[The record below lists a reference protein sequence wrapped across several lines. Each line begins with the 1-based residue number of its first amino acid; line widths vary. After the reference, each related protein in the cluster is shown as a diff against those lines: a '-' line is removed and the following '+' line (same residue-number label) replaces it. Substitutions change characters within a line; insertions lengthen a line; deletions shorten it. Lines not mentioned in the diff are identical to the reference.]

1 LSPAE
6 VLGRLRGGG
15 PHAGQPE
22 TCGRFSIT
30 VADLGEFGL
39 IAAIQALLPV
49 GSAQILGIGDD
60 AAVVRAPDR
69 RVVATTDLLVEGRHF
84 RRDWSGAF
92 DVGAKAAAENLADIA
107 AMGALPTALLVG
119 LATPGD
125 LPVAWAEDLARGLAD
140 ECARAGASV
149 VGGDVSGAD
158 VVMVAVTALGDLA
171 GREPVTRSGARAGD
185 LLAVAGRLGRSAA
198 GLALLEAGIAGTAAS
213 DATAAADDLA
223 GLVADHRR
231 PRPPYAAGPQAA
243 DLGAT
248 SMIDISDGLVADL
261 RHVAEASGVLV
272 DINAERLPPDRSLRS
287 AAAVLGA
294 DWLRWMLTGGEDHAL
309 AATFPRA
316 TVLPGRWTVIGEVR
330 AAAEGPGVAVNSR
343 PAQGLDGWT
352 HFTRPGPLP

>member
-1 LSPAE
+1 
-6 VLGRLRGGG
+6 
-15 PHAGQPE
+15 
-22 TCGRFSIT
+22 
-30 VADLGEFGL
+30 LGEFGL
-39 IAAIQALLPV
+39 IAAIKALLPA

-60 AAVVRAPDR
+60 AAVVRAPDG

-92 DVGAKAAAENLADIA
+92 DIGAKAAAENLADIA
-107 AMGALPTALLVG
+107 AMGATPTALLVG

-125 LPVAWAEDLARGLAD
+125 LAVAWAEDLARGLAD

-158 VVMVAVTALGDLA
+158 SVMLGVTALGDLA

-198 GLALLEAGIAGTAAS
+198 GLAVLEAGIAGTIGPRTGAA
-213 DATAAADDLA
+213 AGVTEAAAATGTAAAAAAAAGPIGAAELE

-231 PRPPYAAGPQAA
+231 PRPPYDAGPEAA

-248 SMIDISDGLVADL
+248 SMIDISDGLVSDL

-272 DINAERLPPDRSLRS
+272 DINTERLPPDRVLRS
-287 AAAVLGA
+287 AAAALGA
-294 DWLRWMLTGGEDHAL
+294 DWLRWMLAGGEDHAL
-309 AATFPRA
+309 AATFPRG
-316 TVLPGRWTVIGEVR
+316 TVLPGHWTVIGEVS
-330 AAAEGPGVAVNSR
+330 EGAGVAVNSQR
-343 PAQGLDGWT
+343 ADGLNGWT
-352 HFTRPGPLP
+352 HFSRPSSP